1 MRPPIQ
7 LETCLGSDAFALFM
21 EIAEMVP
28 HFNGTTGLTEVTAS
42 TGEVFLW
49 VRLQEGVFCF
59 LNSVG
64 VMV

>member
-21 EIAEMVP
+21 EIAGMVP
-28 HFNGTTGLTEVTAS
+28 HFNETTGLTEVTAS
-42 TGEVFLW
+42 TGHVFLW